1 MTLSAMS
8 VSIAG
13 TLKPVADVDVV
24 SLSSEPESVDVED
37 EEVLVEELEDELTR
51 CAGTRLTT

>member
-13 TLKPVADVDVV
+13 TLKPVAEVDVV

-37 EEVLVEELEDELTR
+37 EEVLVEELEDELPDV
-51 CAGTRLTT
+51 AALV

>member
-1 MTLSAMS
+1 MSAMS

-37 EEVLVEELEDELTR
+37 EEVLAEELEDELPDVP
-51 CAGTRLTT
+51 ALV